1 MNVYG
6 HSPGGDAVDFQTLM
20 QSIYNPSAWSFSTS
34 TKVFTMNPPVGTVFK
49 LVSGD
54 EPIVQ
59 SDDDDDCGGAGD
71 DENLC
76 YQP

>member
-1 MNVYG
+1 
-6 HSPGGDAVDFQTLM
+6 
-20 QSIYNPSAWSFSTS
+20 
-34 TKVFTMNPPVGTVFK
+34 MNPPVGTVFK